1 MKYDGAS
8 ANLSWKIAADSLA
21 TQITLDFSA
30 MLPDGT
36 VKLENS
42 VLKQTISNT
51 VKFVSGDAY
60 DYYEYSGESVVKG
73 EGKLVVYNMGGYVK
87 IRYDSK
93 DYFLKDKSDK
103 DVLWKDYKSGS
114 SIDIVCDKS
123 NADAI
128 KFVHD
133 AQQLNDSSTGD
144 LLVQNTNEKEDVFGS
159 DGRQLYY
166 FEDVDGESKI
176 EIQKT

>member
-1 MKYDGAS
+1 MGKYYFSVRANGDNQVYYTSEFSAQDEEYSITKIAPLNADDIILKYDRAS

-51 VKFVSGDAY
+51 VKFVSGDVY

-73 EGKLVVYNMGGYVK
+73 ERMLVVYNMGGYVK

-114 SIDIVCDKS
+114 M
-123 NADAI
+123 
-128 KFVHD
+128 
-133 AQQLNDSSTGD
+133 
-144 LLVQNTNEKEDVFGS
+144 
-159 DGRQLYY
+159 R
-166 FEDVDGESKI
+166 
-176 EIQKT
+176 